1 MEICLPALPYYL
13 FRTPPVLTYNCV
25 LCITQEYSLI
35 ESFFAQ
41 ILGFQGK
48 AHARLPLLSL
58 GLFIPLSTLC
68 LILLLYNKHAIML
81 KQSQTLS

>member
-13 FRTPPVLTYNCV
+13 FRTLPVLTHNCV
-25 LCITQEYSLI
+25 LCIMQEYSVI
-35 ESFFAQ
+35 ESFFVE

-48 AHARLPLLSL
+48 AHVGLPLLSL

-68 LILLLYNKHAIML
+68 LTLLLYNKHAIML
-81 KQSQTLS
+81 KQSQTLH